1 MKKKIQKL
9 KKWIFFFIFLKMTKK
24 NSKIKK
30 MNFFFHFF
38 KKWPK
43 NEKNEK
49 KNSKIKKS
57 KKSISRKNPEN
68 ENFWNQKF
76 FKFWS
81 IWMKNSDF
89 SKIPKTEKISWV
101 GKSPKFR
108 FWVELLVRIFFSPA
122 AGQDNFHFYI
132 WMKKT
137 GEIIKM
143 IFFRFFQNFLN
154 QKKSR
159 NFKPFFYFRT

>member
-43 NEKNEK
+43 NEKK
-49 KNSKIKKS
+49 IQKLKIQKNSFG
-57 KKSISRKNPEN
+57 RKNRWN
-68 ENFWNQKF
+68 EIFWKQKF
-76 FKFWS
+76 FKFLTTK
-81 IWMKNSDF
+81 MNNSDF

-108 FWVELLVRIFFSPA
+108 FWVELLVRIFFSPG

-137 GEIIKM
+137 GEIIKIK
-143 IFFRFFQNFLN
+143 IFKIFSKF
-154 QKKSR
+154 
-159 NFKPFFYFRT
+159 